1 MGSLEKKKIIFCGSG
16 RWGVSLILV
25 SKVGAVYFKI
35 RVAKKKGSTCKV
47 NFLNK
52 NI

>member
-1 MGSLEKKKIIFCGSG
+1 MARGGLGG
-16 RWGVSLILV
+16 GGGGGGVSLILV
-25 SKVGAVYFKI
+25 SKVATVYFKI